1 MVRTLILGDIHIS
14 NKDETLRQAQIDCV
28 VKIFK
33 EVKPDEVIQLGDFL
47 DFRKPSPEALLA
59 AKSIIDFWK
68 EKATV
73 VILRGNHCAS
83 TKADDGVTALS
94 VFEGAKVKIVT
105 HTWFDYKTKMAFIPH
120 YENEKIITDALRECP
135 KDYTVFGHFGYYGC
149 LNSVG
154 DFDFNIKPDSF
165 RNNTVLGHIHRYNE
179 RAFECYGEEKKV
191 LILGTPY
198 TTNFGES
205 GKQNYYGVLED
216 GKIELHEVTHG
227 PRHLTIS
234 NKDVSSNLEMI
245 NNDDY
250 CTYLRIIL
258 DPGEAQVNFDG
269 INVHSID
276 VKYSQAFDEEV
287 VSDYSPSR
295 ELFKL
300 NDVIIDDYLDAANS
314 TISKEK
320 LLDGYNLLKY
330 ED

>member
-1 MVRTLILGDIHIS
+1 MVKTLILGDIHIS
-14 NKDETLRQAQIDCV
+14 NKDEALRQAQIDCV
-28 VKIFK
+28 AKIFK

-68 EKATV
+68 EKASV

-83 TKADDGVTALS
+83 TKADDGITALS
-94 VFEGAKVKIVT
+94 VFEHEKVDIITDLEVDHQKKRV
-105 HTWFDYKTKMAFIPH
+105 YIPH
-120 YENEKIITDALRECP
+120 YENEKLITTALHKCP
-135 KDYTVFGHFGYYGC
+135 KDYTIFGHFGYYGC

-154 DFDFNIKPDSF
+154 DYDFSINLDSF
-165 RNNTVLGHIHRYNE
+165 RNDTVLGHIHRHNE
-179 RAFECYGEEKKV
+179 RVFECDGKEKRV

-227 PRHLTIS
+227 PRHLTIC

-245 NNDDY
+245 NDDNY
-250 CTYLRIIL
+250 CTYLRIFL
-258 DPGEAQVNFDG
+258 NPGEAQVNLDG
-269 INVHSID
+269 INAHSVD

-287 VSDYSPSR
+287 ISNYIPSR
-295 ELFKL
+295 NLFKL
-300 NDVIIDDYLDAANS
+300 NDVIIEDYLEAANS
-314 TISKEK
+314 SISKEK
-320 LLDGYNLLKY
+320 LLTGYNLLKY

>member
-1 MVRTLILGDIHIS
+1 MVKTLILGDIHIS
-14 NKDETLRQAQIDCV
+14 NKDAVLREAQVDCV
-28 VKIFK
+28 ATIFK
-33 EVKPDEVIQLGDFL
+33 TVKPDEVIQLGDFL

-68 EKATV
+68 EKANV

-94 VFEGAKVKIVT
+94 VFESEKVDIITQLEVD
-105 HTWFDYKTKMAFIPH
+105 HDLRRVYIPH
-120 YENEKIITDALRECP
+120 YENEKLITNALRKCP
-135 KDYTVFGHFGYYGC
+135 KDYTVFGHFGYYGS

-154 DFDFNIKPDSF
+154 DFDFNINLDSF
-165 RNNTVLGHIHRYNE
+165 RNNTILGHIHRKNE
-179 RAFECYGEEKKV
+179 RVIECYGEKKYI

-205 GKQNYYGVLED
+205 GKQNYYGILED
-216 GKIELHEVTHG
+216 DKITLHEITHG

-234 NKDVSSNLEMI
+234 NNDVSSKLDLI
-245 NNDDY
+245 NDDNY

-258 DPGEAQVNFDG
+258 EPGEAQVNFEG
-269 INVHSID
+269 IKAHSVD

-287 VSDYSPSR
+287 VSQYNPSR
-295 ELFKL
+295 DLFKL
-300 NDVIIDDYLDAANS
+300 NEVIIEDYLDAANS
-314 TISKEK
+314 SISKEK
-320 LLDGYNLLKY
+320 LLKGYNLLRY